1 MSVHKLWPTL
11 MSWIEYGQVT
21 SRTSSLQYVSDQIH
35 NSILLCLSRCVAAV
49 YGTLGGGGAPLKGF
63 LGGLLSKITPKHN

>member
-1 MSVHKLWPTL
+1 ML

-49 YGTLGGGGAPLKGF
+49 YGTLGGGAVEGVY
-63 LGGLLSKITPKHN
+63 GGSPF